1 MEKLLL
7 ENVGKFAGL
16 KFHPKKMGLA
26 ADKEAYE
33 GGAKVSKCEFSRPEQ
48 IYSLAKKCPKVPVI
62 LGHLGGNSGADTKAA
77 VDIMVESINKGS
89 ATIFADI
96 SWVNCDTTEKPDI
109 IEAIRRLKST
119 EKWDMTERLLF
130 GTDAPIGRFGKEEQC
145 LKPIQAYEKVVN
157 DVKNAIKKRF
167 SN

>member
-7 ENVGKFAGL
+7 ENEGKFAGL
-16 KFHPKKMGLA
+16 KFHSKKMELA
-26 ADKEAYE
+26 ADNEAYE
-33 GGAKVSKCEFSRPEQ
+33 GGAKVSKCEFSRHEQ

-77 VDIMVESINKGS
+77 VD
-89 ATIFADI
+89 
-96 SWVNCDTTEKPDI
+96 
-109 IEAIRRLKST
+109 EAIRRLKST
-119 EKWDMTERLLF
+119 EKGDMTERLLF

-157 DVKNAIKKRF
+157 DVKNAIKKDF
-167 SN
+167 PTEAKKNFGCPT